1 MLSLNITENEV
12 LSDSKYSLKEKIKKA
27 VAKVALQ
34 HLLTLGRTHSKVR
47 TNLYSDMDGMK
58 YMRDP
63 RFTPDI
69 VNLLFKFR
77 TRMFNVRNNF
87 RNNYQQ
93 TDTLCPLCRK
103 EEDTQEHMFK
113 CGSIVQTLLHENI
126 NVVYED
132 IFSADTNRLLRAA
145 RHLKQLTQTRVD
157 LENEMMDDE
166 SNT

>member
-1 MLSLNITENEV
+1 MLFLDITENEV

-34 HLLTLGRTHSKVR
+34 HLLTIGRTHSKVR
-47 TNLYSDMDGMK
+47 TNLYSNMDGMK

-93 TDTLCPLCRK
+93 TDTLCPLCK
-103 EEDTQEHMFK
+103 NEDDTQEHMFK
-113 CGSIVQTLLHENI
+113 CETIIQTLHHENI
-126 NVVYED
+126 DVVYED
-132 IFSADTNRLLRAA
+132 IFSADTNRLLGVA
-145 RHLKQLTQTRVD
+145 RHLKQLTQTRID
-157 LENEMMDDE
+157 LENEMMDDGP
-166 SNT
+166 NT